1 MTLDYPFK
9 PPKMKFDTKVYHP
22 NISSQTGAI
31 CLDIL
36 KDNWTPVLTL
46 KTSLISLQS
55 LLFDAQ
61 PNDPQDAEVAKHYLA
76 DRKSFDATAKEWTLM
91 YAKIQDDDEGLDK
104 KSIMKIIEMGFD
116 RESTIAALKKFSG
129 DETKTIEFL
138 IG

>member
-1 MTLDYPFK
+1 
-9 PPKMKFDTKVYHP
+9 MKFDTKVYHP

-61 PNDPQDAEVAKHYLA
+61 PNDPQDAEVAKHYIA
-76 DRKSFDATAKEWTLM
+76 DRKSFDATAREWTLK
-91 YAKIQDDDEGLDK
+91 YANGKSLQQDDDEGLDK
-104 KSIMKIIEMGFD
+104 NSIKKILDMGFD
-116 RESTIAALKKFSG
+116 RAATISSLRKFGG
-129 DETKTIEFL
+129 DETKAIEFL
-138 IG
+138 LAQ

>member
-1 MTLDYPFK
+1 
-9 PPKMKFDTKVYHP
+9 MKFDTKVYHP

-76 DRKSFDATAKEWTLM
+76 DRKSFDATAKEWTLK
-91 YAKIQDDDEGLDK
+91 YASTTKPQDDDEGLDK
-104 KSIMKIIEMGFD
+104 NSIKKILEMGFD
-116 RESTIAALKKFSG
+116 RASTISSLKKFNG
-129 DETKTIEFL
+129 DETKAIEFL
-138 IG
+138 IGGL